1 MVHRGDDE
9 LNREVENATIRK
21 IGKTGGF
28 GWQAPEGDTVAM
40 LDAVTFAFWACRTSR
55 RRPRGMVET
64 VKVEGGEPVT
74 VKRRKRKVVV
84 L

>member
-1 MVHRGDDE
+1 
-9 LNREVENATIRK
+9 
-21 IGKTGGF
+21 
-28 GWQAPEGDTVAM
+28 M

-64 VKVEGGEPVT
+64 VKVVEGGEPVT